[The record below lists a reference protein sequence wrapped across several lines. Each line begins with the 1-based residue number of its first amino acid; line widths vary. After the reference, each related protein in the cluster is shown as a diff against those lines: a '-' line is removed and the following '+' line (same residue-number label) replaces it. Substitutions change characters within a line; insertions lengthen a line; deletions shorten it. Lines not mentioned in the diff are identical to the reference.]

1 MKKTLIT
8 RIITLFA
15 MIGILSISKGSAQTC
30 EWRLGS
36 ETYSSLDPDGA
47 GPATGSATFTL
58 QIRATSGTIPNIGVT
73 TTGFSYQSLKTMVPT
88 TPGCAIVTSPA
99 NITVSPEF
107 SSAGFLYE
115 TVNQCNSV
123 NVNTGTQ
130 IFDRTAAGSMISSA
144 STGITLTTTFKDA
157 FTVTLWTL
165 GTSYPQGG
173 YVMINSG
180 SGGAPGGIGSYGI
193 FDNVGGDFITNSLTY
208 TSPLALGG
216 ALPVLFTKFGAN
228 CSSNGTLLSWAT
240 AQEANSRR
248 FDIEKSNDGN
258 SWKTIGTVAAA
269 GNSSVNKNYQQ
280 LDLDGG
286 TAFYRIKQIDK
297 DGQYIYTIVER
308 TNCQV
313 KNIKSAIYP
322 VPAKDILNV
331 VIKSDRSIRT
341 QLLIFDMQG
350 KMVKKMDAPII
361 AGNNNFRVNLSG
373 LVSGD
378 YLIRTNDATI
388 MINKVFTVVK

>member
-1 MKKTLIT
+1 MKKIIFLTSALLGT
-8 RIITLFA
+8 IITTAQVVSLRVVQ
-15 MIGILSISKGSAQTC
+15 SSYSAV
-30 EWRLGS
+30 
-36 ETYSSLDPDGA
+36 DPDAG
-47 GPATGSATFTL
+47 GPATGSVIFRFEIMSSAVIPAAESIGLSAAFQSVNLMATPSNTTVPL
-58 QIRATSGTIPNIGVT
+58 GPLAAAVGTGWTQQVDNRAGAIINPTASYGGRNFDRRMVVSFNMPPNGTPM
-73 TTGFSYQSLKTMVPT
+73 MVPMAWT
-88 TPGCAIVTSPA
+88 AYCQ
-99 NITVSPEF
+99 ITYWTLS
-107 SSAGFLYE
+107 
-115 TVNQCNSV
+115 NSV
-123 NVNTGTQ
+123 
-130 IFDRTAAGSMISSA
+130 
-144 STGITLTTTFKDA
+144 
-157 FTVTLWTL
+157 
-165 GTSYPQGG
+165 PEGG
-173 YVMINSG
+173 YVVNEMVANNEISSDGGLTVFQMQSPNLNNPTPLG
-180 SGGAPGGIGSYGI
+180 SG
-193 FDNVGGDFITNSLTY
+193 V
-208 TSPLALGG
+208 
-216 ALPVLFTKFGAN
+216 LPVLFTKFDAN
-228 CSSNGTLLSWAT
+228 CSGNGTVLSWAT
-240 AQEANSRR
+240 AQEANSSR

-269 GNSSVNKNYQQ
+269 GNSSINKNYQQ

-388 MINKVFTVVK
+388 MMNKVFTIVK

>member
-1 MKKTLIT
+1 
-8 RIITLFA
+8 
-15 MIGILSISKGSAQTC
+15 
-30 EWRLGS
+30 
-36 ETYSSLDPDGA
+36 
-47 GPATGSATFTL
+47 
-58 QIRATSGTIPNIGVT
+58 
-73 TTGFSYQSLKTMVPT
+73 
-88 TPGCAIVTSPA
+88 
-99 NITVSPEF
+99 
-107 SSAGFLYE
+107 
-115 TVNQCNSV
+115 
-123 NVNTGTQ
+123 
-130 IFDRTAAGSMISSA
+130 
-144 STGITLTTTFKDA
+144 
-157 FTVTLWTL
+157 
-165 GTSYPQGG
+165 
-173 YVMINSG
+173 MINSG

-208 TSPLALGG
+208 TAPLALGG

-297 DGQYIYTIVER
+297 DGQYIYTTVER

-350 KMVKKMDAPII
+350 KMVKKMDASII